1 METTATTTATTTTT
15 TVEMNSLPRR
25 DAGSVTDSLQSSTS
39 KGTSSTIGALV
50 NGVSGG
56 GAVPNP
62 SLGGASGGGA
72 SSREKSKSKERVGAG
87 LLTPEKSASKSP
99 LIGKKAQQK
108 EEKDAL
114 RRIEAQKELNRDLAM
129 AIMIAALTPPR
140 HRKQRTAVLDAG
152 NNGTGAVKVS
162 LVPEGA
168 DLADHACAS
177 QLSISAAE
185 TPETRRKSTTTL
197 NMTAASLNYSVST
210 SVGATPETSRKTGY
224 GSYEVLNSLPRD
236 VLFPPEDPTPPASN
250 VAWAALACVLCPWMA
265 CCGVTAIK
273 AGRES
278 QRQTA
283 AGNLKDARH
292 HAERAKLCAGITFF
306 VGAAVLLISVGFFLT
321 R

>member
-1 METTATTTATTTTT
+1 METNH
-15 TVEMNSLPRR
+15 VEMAALPRR
-25 DAGSVTDSLQSSTS
+25 AEDGSSIAESLKSSAS

-56 GAVPNP
+56 GVVACAGGSV
-62 SLGGASGGGA
+62 GGASGGGA

-140 HRKQRTAVLDAG
+140 HRKQRTSAVALDAA
-152 NNGTGAVKVS
+152 TGGAKVS
-162 LVPEGA
+162 LVPDDAGSL
-168 DLADHACAS
+168 DVT
-177 QLSISAAE
+177 QLSGISGGTGLPD

-210 SVGATPETSRKTGY
+210 SVGATPETSRKSGY

-250 VAWAALACVLCPWMA
+250 VALAALACVLCPWMA

-306 VGAAVLLISVGFFLT
+306 VGAAILLISVGFFLT
-321 R
+321 RG

>member
-1 METTATTTATTTTT
+1 METTSNH
-15 TVEMNSLPRR
+15 VEMSALPRR
-25 DAGSVTDSLQSSTS
+25 AEDGSSIAESLKSSAS

-56 GAVPNP
+56 VVACAGGSV
-62 SLGGASGGGA
+62 GGASGGGA
-72 SSREKSKSKERVGAG
+72 SSSREKSKSKERVGAG
-87 LLTPEKSASKSP
+87 LSTPEKSASKSP

-140 HRKQRTAVLDAG
+140 HRKQRTSAVALDAA
-152 NNGTGAVKVS
+152 TGGAKVS
-162 LVPEGA
+162 LVPSDDA
-168 DLADHACAS
+168 VNLDVT
-177 QLSISAAE
+177 QLSGISSGAVLPD

-306 VGAAVLLISVGFFLT
+306 VGAAILLISVEFFLT
-321 R
+321 H

>member
-1 METTATTTATTTTT
+1 METN
-15 TVEMNSLPRR
+15 VEMTSLPRR
-25 DAGSVTDSLQSSTS
+25 DDGSVTDSLKSSAS

-56 GAVPNP
+56 GAVANP

-140 HRKQRTAVLDAG
+140 HRKQRTAVVDAG
-152 NNGTGAVKVS
+152 NNGSVKVS

-168 DLADHACAS
+168 DIADHACAS
-177 QLSISAAE
+177 QLSISATE

-210 SVGATPETSRKTGY
+210 SVGAMPETSRKTGY

-250 VAWAALACVLCPWMA
+250 VALAALACVLCPWMV

-283 AGNLKDARH
+283 SGNLKDARH

-321 R
+321 RKS